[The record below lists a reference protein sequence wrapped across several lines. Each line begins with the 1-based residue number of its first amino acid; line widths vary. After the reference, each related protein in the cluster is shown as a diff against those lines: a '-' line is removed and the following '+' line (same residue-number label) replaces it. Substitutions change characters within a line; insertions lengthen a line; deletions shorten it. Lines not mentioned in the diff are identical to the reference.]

1 MCVFPALI
9 IKLFANSKEDRRRV
23 EKALDVSGLASGK
36 ADTLALS
43 KFQFED
49 FFNLYKN
56 LTQRSE
62 VEKVYDELV
71 GTSKRRL
78 MSTSQLV
85 DFLNK
90 TQRDPRLNEILH
102 PYANTARARDLIQ
115 EYEPNKFNA
124 QKGQLSFDGFL
135 RYLMSED
142 NPIMAHSKLDLCDD
156 MDQPMS
162 HYFINSSH
170 NTYLTGHQLT
180 GKSSV
185 EIYRQSLLAGC
196 RCVELDFWNS
206 RTEEPVIVHG
216 YTFVPEI
223 CAKDVLEA
231 IAETAFKTS
240 DFPVI
245 LSFENH
251 CNPRQQAKIANY
263 CRDIFGDMLLDR
275 PLDSHPLESGLD
287 LPPPAALKRK
297 IIIKNKKKHHH
308 HHHHH
313 KKGGGQNTGGVTS
326 PTAAAMAGAA
336 GAIAPGVAGQTNAT
350 AVSNNGAANTT
361 SAMATA
367 AASLITT
374 GSGSFSAA
382 AGASLQL
389 QQSQQQQQQEENTS
403 SAPPSPLPLASSTTT
418 TTTNGNIN
426 NSTSTTNATT
436 QAIVTGNGDVTHHAP
451 PLQVYRLLNLYSR
464 GRK

>member
-1 MCVFPALI
+1 I
-9 IKLFANSKEDRRRV
+9 IKTFATNKDDRRRV
-23 EKALDVSGLASGK
+23 EKALDVSGLPSGK
-36 ADTLALS
+36 GDTLALT

-56 LTQRSE
+56 LSQRTE

-142 NPIMAHSKLDLCDD
+142 NPIMAASKLDLSDD
-156 MDQPMS
+156 MDQPMA

-196 RCVELDFWNS
+196 RCVELDFWNG

-240 DFPVI
+240 EFPVI

-263 CRDIFGDMLLDR
+263 CREIFGDMLLDR
-275 PLDSHPLESGLD
+275 PLDSHPLESNVE
-287 LPPPAALKRK
+287 LPPPALLKRK
-297 IIIKNKKKHHH
+297 IINKNKKNYHHQHGH
-308 HHHHH
+308 HD
-313 KKGGGQNTGGVTS
+313 KKAATVVSSPQQPPPPAGTTVVANNVSNSNSTAANAHATTVNNSSANSTNAASNTPGVTPAVNS
-326 PTAAAMAGAA
+326 NS
-336 GAIAPGVAGQTNAT
+336 TNAG
-350 AVSNNGAANTT
+350 V
-361 SAMATA
+361 
-367 AASLITT
+367 
-374 GSGSFSAA
+374 
-382 AGASLQL
+382 Q
-389 QQSQQQQQQEENTS
+389 
-403 SAPPSPLPLASSTTT
+403 
-418 TTTNGNIN
+418 
-426 NSTSTTNATT
+426 
-436 QAIVTGNGDVTHHAP
+436 
-451 PLQVYRLLNLYSR
+451 
-464 GRK
+464 K